1 MIVDMNKRELT
12 LSTTAIITG
21 LGIVTIAS
29 VILSSANTIITQAL
43 GQESNISNSNS
54 NSNTTIGAAGSPLYN
69 LTIDGKSYP
78 IKFNITGGI
87 LDTIAIDGDQAI
99 LLVNIN
105 SSTNGGKL
113 EIELPRDLIDSKMQS
128 NMDKPYL
135 VYEDD
140 IDRQLS
146 FIESRTTDQAR
157 TLVIT
162 FNNEDNVI
170 EIRGTEVLSE
180 PGGEF

>member
-1 MIVDMNKRELT
+1 MNNRGL
-12 LSTTAIITG
+12 LLVTTIIATI
-21 LGIVTIAS
+21 LGIETIGS
-29 VILSSANTIITQAL
+29 ITQTL
-43 GQESNISNSNS
+43 GQESAISNGNNNS
-54 NSNTTIGAAGSPLYN
+54 TAVVNAVGSPLYS
-69 LTIDGKSYP
+69 LTINDKSYP

-87 LDTIAIDGDQAI
+87 LDTIAVDGDQAI

-105 SSTNGGKL
+105 ASTNEGNL
-113 EIELPRDLIDSKMQS
+113 VIELPRNLIDSKTQS
-128 NMDKPYL
+128 NTDKPYS

-140 IDRQLS
+140 VDRQIS
-146 FIESRTTDQAR
+146 FIESKTTDQAR

-170 EIRGTEVLSE
+170 EIQGTEVFSE

>member
-1 MIVDMNKRELT
+1 MNKRELT
-12 LSTTAIITG
+12 LATTAIITG

-54 NSNTTIGAAGSPLYN
+54 NSNSNTTIGAAGSPLYN

-87 LDTIAIDGDQAI
+87 IDTIAIDGDQAI

-105 SSTNGGKL
+105 ASTNGGKL
-113 EIELPRDLIDSKMQS
+113 EIELPRDLIDSKTQS
-128 NMDKPYL
+128 NMDKPYS

-140 IDRQLS
+140 MDRSLS
-146 FIESRTTDQAR
+146 FIESKTTDQAR

>member
-1 MIVDMNKRELT
+1 
-12 LSTTAIITG
+12 
-21 LGIVTIAS
+21 
-29 VILSSANTIITQAL
+29 
-43 GQESNISNSNS
+43 
-54 NSNTTIGAAGSPLYN
+54 
-69 LTIDGKSYP
+69 
-78 IKFNITGGI
+78 
-87 LDTIAIDGDQAI
+87 
-99 LLVNIN
+99 
-105 SSTNGGKL
+105 NGGKL
-113 EIELPRDLIDSKMQS
+113 EIELPRDLIDSKTQS

-140 IDRQLS
+140 IDRELS